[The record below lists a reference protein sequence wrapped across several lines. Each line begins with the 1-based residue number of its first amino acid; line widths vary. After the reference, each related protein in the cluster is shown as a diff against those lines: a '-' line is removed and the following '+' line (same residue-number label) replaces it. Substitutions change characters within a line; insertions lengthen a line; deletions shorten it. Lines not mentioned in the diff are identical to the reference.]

1 MKGVEFDVK
10 VILQEDVNNLGT
22 AGEVVD
28 VADGYGRNFLLPR
41 RLAVLA
47 DARNTARLE
56 HQRRI
61 LLAQQAKALAEA
73 KALATKIGSTSVSIK
88 RQTGGEDKIFGSVTN
103 QDIAEALAGV
113 GVNVDRRSIVLA
125 DPIRNIGVFQVP
137 VKLLKDVETAVK
149 VYVIRG

>member
-1 MKGVEFDVK
+1 VK
-10 VILQEDVNNLGT
+10 VILQEDVQNLGP
-22 AGEVVD
+22 AGLVVD

-47 DARNTARLE
+47 DERNRARLE

-61 LLAQQAKALAEA
+61 TTAKQTRAAAEA
-73 KALATKIGSTSVSIK
+73 KALAAQISSTAVSIK
-88 RQTGGEDKIFGSVTN
+88 RQAGADDKMFGSVTN
-103 QDIAEALAGV
+103 QDIAEALAAAGV
-113 GVNVDRRSIVLA
+113 TVDRKNIHLA

-137 VKLLKDVETAVK
+137 VRLLKDVEATVK